1 MSGILS
7 VYTQQSVQV
16 AAYSSIFDNVT
27 GGADNITIPT
37 IEKES
42 CARYSWI
49 SASRVDN
56 VIKAPARR
64 R

>member
-16 AAYSSIFDNVT
+16 AAYSNLFDNVT
-27 GGADNITIPT
+27 EEADNKIAA
-37 IEKES
+37 IEKET
-42 CARYSWI
+42 CVRYSWI
-49 SASRVDN
+49 SASRVDE
-56 VIKAPARR
+56 VIESPARR

>member
-7 VYTQQSVQV
+7 VYTKQSVQV
-16 AAYSSIFDNVT
+16 AAYSSLFNNVT
-27 GGADNITIPT
+27 EEADNKIAA

-49 SASRVDN
+49 SASRVDD